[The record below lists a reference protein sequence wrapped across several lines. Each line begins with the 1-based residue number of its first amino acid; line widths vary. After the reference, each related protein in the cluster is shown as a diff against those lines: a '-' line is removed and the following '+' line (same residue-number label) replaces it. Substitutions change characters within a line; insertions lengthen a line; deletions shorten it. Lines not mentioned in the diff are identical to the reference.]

1 LTSLTQGAALLAAR
15 LELTP
20 LARLMPG
27 TQRWSRLGGS
37 KPAIRRMAV
46 MGPLQYAVGIK
57 LGNKADQVA
66 VEADDA
72 LIAALKAKL
81 AHPEATIT
89 YVRKR
94 NARGDRRHPHSGLIG
109 ESPAA

>member
-1 LTSLTQGAALLAAR
+1 
-15 LELTP
+15 
-20 LARLMPG
+20 
-27 TQRWSRLGGS
+27 
-37 KPAIRRMAV
+37 

-57 LGNKADQVA
+57 LGSKADQVA